1 MTAAADRRRVALCAA
16 VLAVTVVLGAGCTG
30 AGSTPSG
37 AVASGVP
44 VGDLD
49 AIRTTVDRF
58 NRTAAGAVAE
68 QQDVLKSLVDPGSA
82 AALDKCP
89 TATSTLRFEPV
100 YPALRPAPEWAPT
113 DGTLAGTVY
122 ALPSLIRIYTGDRI
136 TGTDLTTL
144 HLGVHDGEAL
154 LTAVC
159 VS

>member
-16 VLAVTVVLGAGCTG
+16 MLAVSAVLSTGCTG
-30 AGSTPSG
+30 GGSAPTT
-37 AVASGVP
+37 AVAPAVP

-49 AIRTTVDRF
+49 AIRTTVDRL
-58 NRTAAGAVAE
+58 NRSAAGAVAE
-68 QQDVLKSLVDPGSA
+68 QQDVLASVVDPGSA

-122 ALPSLIRIYTGDRI
+122 ALPSLIRIYTGDRV

-159 VS
+159 VG